1 LATLLYADSSSLLTL
16 ALEQAGWEGVRDRLA
31 AAQVHG
37 TRIVSSRLLAL
48 EAQRVIVREGLAGRD
63 LADRMTL
70 VLGRVDLLPVTED
83 VWRRASSIEQHI
95 KSLDALHLATCEL
108 VEAALFVPLLDS
120 QILRVAMA
128 RGVPIA

>member
-83 VWRRASSIEQHI
+83 VWRRAGSIEQHI